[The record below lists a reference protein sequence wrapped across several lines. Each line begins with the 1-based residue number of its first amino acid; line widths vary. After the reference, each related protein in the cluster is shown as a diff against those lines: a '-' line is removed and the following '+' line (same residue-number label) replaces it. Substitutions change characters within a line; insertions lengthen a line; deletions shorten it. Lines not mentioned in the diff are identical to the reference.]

1 MPEEL
6 KVKSLILFYP
16 VVKAYADNS
25 KSWKTY
31 SRGYGLDSRL
41 MEAFNEAYLSS
52 SNVEATAPDV
62 SPGDSSDEK
71 LSKMPRVLL
80 ISAERDI
87 LTGQGKEFIERL
99 QSVGSDADRIEF
111 PAQFIFS

>member
-1 MPEEL
+1 
-6 KVKSLILFYP
+6 
-16 VVKAYADNS
+16 
-25 KSWKTY
+25 
-31 SRGYGLDSRL
+31 

-111 PAQFIFS
+111 PGAVHLFITVEGQPTAFGKSVAVAADF